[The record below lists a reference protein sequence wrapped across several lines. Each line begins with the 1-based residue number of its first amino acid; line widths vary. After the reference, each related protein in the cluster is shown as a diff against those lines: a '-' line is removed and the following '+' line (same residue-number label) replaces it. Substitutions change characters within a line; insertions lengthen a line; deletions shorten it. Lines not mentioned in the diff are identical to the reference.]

1 MPNHE
6 ETKPQKRDCMPGQE
20 LEIRKKSKN
29 VRHGNRQT
37 GTKKTCEISATHLSG
52 SYNPD
57 LMTDY
62 DAVEIFNKVL
72 RKKEAVK
79 RDHASG

>member
-1 MPNHE
+1 MPDHE
-6 ETKPQKRDCMPGQE
+6 VTKKKKRNCMPGQE
-20 LEIRKKSKN
+20 LEIREKSKK

-52 SYNPD
+52 SHNPD

-62 DAVEIFNKVL
+62 DAVEIFNIVL
-72 RKKEAVK
+72 HRKQ
-79 RDHASG
+79 

>member
-1 MPNHE
+1 MPDHE
-6 ETKPQKRDCMPGQE
+6 VTKQQKRYCMPEQE
-20 LEIRKKSKN
+20 SEIRIKSKK

-37 GTKKTCEISATHLSG
+37 GKKNVGEISTPHLSG

-62 DAVEIFNKVL
+62 DAVEIFNIVL
-72 RKKEAVK
+72 HRKQ
-79 RDHASG
+79 